1 MEKENN
7 GRPRKWL
14 RGGFAALFISFNLCV
29 FGWCVASR
37 EMFGRVVCVC
47 VSFYLFI
54 YKEIERGS
62 GWTGNGRH

>member
-47 VSFYLFI
+47 VCLFIYLFI
-54 YKEIERGS
+54 MR
-62 GWTGNGRH
+62 